1 MMQKN
6 TFFLFL
12 FVVLSSLS
20 FAQVTESI
28 SDTAIFTA
36 PSIDAE
42 FEGGYEGLGNYLSAN
57 ISFIGNPKKKRSVPK
72 EDLFEG
78 GRVIV
83 RFIIEKDG
91 SITHVKLESK
101 LPQCEPCNEEAIR
114 VVKHM
119 PKWKP
124 ASDDGKAVRTYVR
137 LPIMFVVD

>member
-1 MMQKN
+1 M
-6 TFFLFL
+6 
-12 FVVLSSLS
+12 
-20 FAQVTESI
+20 
-28 SDTAIFTA
+28 
-36 PSIDAE
+36 
-42 FEGGYEGLGNYLSAN
+42 
-57 ISFIGNPKKKRSVPK
+57 GNPKKKRSVPK

-114 VVKHM
+114 VVKNM